1 MKTSIRTVY
10 IYNMSTVFVFSACLF
25 ILSGCTSPHN
35 NHMKDYVTKADPA
48 FRYEV
53 AETFNGEGWTEHR
66 VKMVS
71 GTWLTKQ
78 EVNHPEWW
86 HWVTIVVPNEVTE
99 TEALMVI
106 GGGSTEDEKPQAAN
120 ELLVQAAVGTKSI
133 IAEISN
139 IPFQPLNYVN
149 DEKDDR
155 FEDDLIAYGW
165 RQYLEGGAKDEDV
178 EWLAH
183 IPMTRAVVRAMDVVQ
198 EISMDLSKPVDSFV
212 VAGASKR
219 GWATWTTAIVDD
231 RVIAIIPV
239 VIDMLNV
246 ESSFN
251 HHWRCY
257 GAWSPAIND
266 YINEGIMDW
275 TGSKEYAR
283 LLELVE
289 PYSFIDQL
297 TLPKFLINATGDEFF
312 ITDSWQFYWDDLVGD
327 KYIQYVPNAN
337 HGLNGT
343 YNLGSLVAFY
353 NAVITESAIPKVDW
367 SVSVDSIYLEV
378 LSDVDYKVTKWE
390 AVNENARDFRVP
402 VIGRVWKDSE
412 LSKTS
417 NNQYAIHF
425 PAPENGYKAGM
436 LEIVFDS
443 GTEVPFTFTT
453 GTVVTPNT
461 YPFGLFKP
469 DIPQGIPVK

>member
-353 NAVITESAIPKVDW
+353 NAVITESAIPNVDW
-367 SVSVDSIYLEV
+367 SVSADSIYLEV

-425 PAPENGYKAGM
+425 PAPERGYKAGM
-436 LEIVFDS
+436 LEIIFDS

-461 YPFGLFKP
+461 YPFGPFKP
-469 DIPQGIPVK
+469 DVPKGIPAK

>member
-178 EWLAH
+178 EWLARL
-183 IPMTRAVVRAMDVVQ
+183 PMTRAVVRAMDVVQ
-198 EISMDLSKPVDSFV
+198 EISAELSKPVDSFV

-219 GWATWTTAIVDD
+219 GWATWTTAIVDE

-367 SVSVDSIYLEV
+367 SVSADSIYLEV

-417 NNQYAIHF
+417 NNQYAINF
-425 PAPENGYKAGM
+425 SAPEKGYKAGM
-436 LEIVFDS
+436 LEIIFDS

-461 YPFGLFKP
+461 YPFGPFKP
-469 DIPQGIPVK
+469 DIPKGIPAK

>member
-1 MKTSIRTVY
+1 MVHNQLINKIIAIGY
-10 IYNMSTVFVFSACLF
+10 F
-25 ILSGCTSPHN
+25 ILILAGCDSRHN
-35 NHMKDYVTKADPA
+35 NHMEEYVRTADPA
-48 FRYEV
+48 FRYNIE
-53 AETFNGEGWTEHR
+53 ETYKAEGWTEYR

-86 HWVTIVVPNEVTE
+86 HWVTIVVPDEVTE

-106 GGGSTEDEKPQAAN
+106 GGGSTKDKEPQPAN

-198 EISMDLSKPVDSFV
+198 EISADLNKPVDSFV

-239 VIDMLNV
+239 VIDVLNV

-367 SVSVDSIYLEV
+367 SVSADSIYLEV
-378 LSDVDYKVTKWE
+378 LSDADYKVTKWE

-402 VIGRVWKDSE
+402 VIGKVWKDLE
-412 LSKTS
+412 LSKTPD
-417 NNQYAIHF
+417 NQYAIHF
-425 PAPENGYKAGM
+425 SAPENGYKAGL

-453 GTVVTPNT
+453 GTVVTPNA
-461 YPFGLFKP
+461 YPFGPFTP
-469 DIPQGIPVK
+469 NNPQGIPVK

>member
-86 HWVTIVVPNEVTE
+86 HWVTIVVPNEVAE

-120 ELLVQAAVGTKSI
+120 ELLIQAAVGTKSI

-219 GWATWTTAIVDD
+219 GWATWTTAIVDE

-367 SVSVDSIYLEV
+367 SVSADSIYLEV

-402 VIGRVWKDSE
+402 VIGKVWKDSE

-425 PAPENGYKAGM
+425 PEPENGYKAGL

-453 GTVVTPNT
+453 GTIVTPNT
-461 YPFGLFKP
+461 YPFGLFTP
-469 DIPQGIPVK
+469 EVPLGIPVK

>member
-219 GWATWTTAIVDD
+219 GWATWTTAIVDE

-246 ESSFN
+246 EPSFN

-353 NAVITESAIPKVDW
+353 NAVITESAIPNVDW
-367 SVSVDSIYLEV
+367 SVSADSIYLEV

-425 PAPENGYKAGM
+425 PAPEKGYKAGM

-461 YPFGLFKP
+461 YPFGPFKP
-469 DIPQGIPVK
+469 DVPKGIPAK

>member
-1 MKTSIRTVY
+1 MVHNQLINKIIAIGY
-10 IYNMSTVFVFSACLF
+10 F
-25 ILSGCTSPHN
+25 ILILAGCDSRHN
-35 NHMKDYVTKADPA
+35 NHMEEYVRTADPA
-48 FRYEV
+48 FRYNIE
-53 AETFNGEGWTEHR
+53 ETFTGEGWTEYR

-198 EISMDLSKPVDSFV
+198 EISADLNKPVDSFV

-219 GWATWTTAIVDD
+219 GWATCTTAIVDD

-239 VIDMLNV
+239 VIDVLNV

-367 SVSVDSIYLEV
+367 SVSADSIYLEV
-378 LSDVDYKVTKWE
+378 LSDADYKVTKWE

-402 VIGRVWKDSE
+402 VIGKVWKDLE
-412 LSKTS
+412 LSKTPD
-417 NNQYAIHF
+417 NQYAIHF
-425 PAPENGYKAGM
+425 SAPENGYKAGL

-453 GTVVTPNT
+453 GTVVTPNA
-461 YPFGLFKP
+461 YPFGPFMP
-469 DIPQGIPVK
+469 NNPQGIPVK

>member
-10 IYNMSTVFVFSACLF
+10 IYDMSTVFVLSACLF

-367 SVSVDSIYLEV
+367 SVSADSIYLEV

-425 PAPENGYKAGM
+425 PAPEKGYKAGM

-461 YPFGLFKP
+461 YPFGPFKP
-469 DIPQGIPVK
+469 DVPKGIPAK

>member
-1 MKTSIRTVY
+1 MVHNQSINKIIAIGY
-10 IYNMSTVFVFSACLF
+10 F
-25 ILSGCTSPHN
+25 ILILAGCDSRHN
-35 NHMKDYVTKADPA
+35 KHMEEYVRTADLA
-48 FRYEV
+48 FRYNIEE
-53 AETFNGEGWTEHR
+53 AFTGESWTEYR

-78 EVNHPEWW
+78 EVNYPEWW
-86 HWVTIVVPNEVTE
+86 HWVTIVVPDEVME

-106 GGGSTEDEKPQAAN
+106 GAGSTEDEKPQAAN
-120 ELLVQAAVGTKSI
+120 ELLIQAAVGTKSI

-178 EWLAH
+178 EWLARL
-183 IPMTRAVVRAMDVVQ
+183 PMTRAVVRAMDVVH
-198 EISMDLSKPVDSFV
+198 EISADLNKPVDSFV

-219 GWATWTTAIVDD
+219 GWTTWTTAIVDE

-246 ESSFN
+246 EPSFN

-266 YINEGIMDW
+266 YINEGVMNW

-283 LLELVE
+283 LMELVE

-312 ITDSWQFYWDDLVGD
+312 VTDSWQFYWDDLVGD

-353 NAVITESAIPKVDW
+353 NAVITESAIPKFEW
-367 SVSVDSIYLEV
+367 SVSADSVYLEV

-402 VIGRVWKDSE
+402 VIGKVWKDSE

-425 PAPENGYKAGM
+425 PTPESGYKAGM

-461 YPFGLFKP
+461 YPFGIFKP
-469 DIPQGIPVK
+469 DVPQGIPAK

>member
-86 HWVTIVVPNEVTE
+86 HWVTIVVPNEITE

-219 GWATWTTAIVDD
+219 GWATWTTAIVDE

-239 VIDMLNV
+239 VMDMLNV

-367 SVSVDSIYLEV
+367 SVSADSIYLEV

-390 AVNENARDFRVP
+390 TVNENARDFRVP

-425 PAPENGYKAGM
+425 PAPEKGYKAGM
-436 LEIVFDS
+436 LEIMFDS

-461 YPFGLFKP
+461 YPFGPFKP
-469 DIPQGIPVK
+469 DVPKGIPAK

>member
-86 HWVTIVVPNEVTE
+86 HWVTIVVPIEVTE

-219 GWATWTTAIVDD
+219 GWATWTTAIVDE

-367 SVSVDSIYLEV
+367 SVSADSIYLEV

-425 PAPENGYKAGM
+425 PAPERGYKAGM
-436 LEIVFDS
+436 LEIIFDS

-461 YPFGLFKP
+461 YPFGPFKP
-469 DIPQGIPVK
+469 DVPKGIPAK

>member
-1 MKTSIRTVY
+1 
-10 IYNMSTVFVFSACLF
+10 
-25 ILSGCTSPHN
+25 
-35 NHMKDYVTKADPA
+35 
-48 FRYEV
+48 
-53 AETFNGEGWTEHR
+53 
-66 VKMVS
+66 
-71 GTWLTKQ
+71 
-78 EVNHPEWW
+78 
-86 HWVTIVVPNEVTE
+86 
-99 TEALMVI
+99 
-106 GGGSTEDEKPQAAN
+106 
-120 ELLVQAAVGTKSI
+120 
-133 IAEISN
+133 
-139 IPFQPLNYVN
+139 
-149 DEKDDR
+149 
-155 FEDDLIAYGW
+155 
-165 RQYLEGGAKDEDV
+165 
-178 EWLAH
+178 
-183 IPMTRAVVRAMDVVQ
+183 MDVVQ

-219 GWATWTTAIVDD
+219 GWATWTTAIVDE

-353 NAVITESAIPKVDW
+353 NAVITESAIPKVEW
-367 SVSVDSIYLEV
+367 SVSADSIYLEV

-425 PAPENGYKAGM
+425 PAPESGYKAGM
-436 LEIVFDS
+436 LEIIFDY

>member
-1 MKTSIRTVY
+1 
-10 IYNMSTVFVFSACLF
+10 
-25 ILSGCTSPHN
+25 
-35 NHMKDYVTKADPA
+35 
-48 FRYEV
+48 
-53 AETFNGEGWTEHR
+53 
-66 VKMVS
+66 
-71 GTWLTKQ
+71 
-78 EVNHPEWW
+78 
-86 HWVTIVVPNEVTE
+86 
-99 TEALMVI
+99 
-106 GGGSTEDEKPQAAN
+106 
-120 ELLVQAAVGTKSI
+120 
-133 IAEISN
+133 
-139 IPFQPLNYVN
+139 
-149 DEKDDR
+149 
-155 FEDDLIAYGW
+155 
-165 RQYLEGGAKDEDV
+165 
-178 EWLAH
+178 
-183 IPMTRAVVRAMDVVQ
+183 
-198 EISMDLSKPVDSFV
+198 
-212 VAGASKR
+212 
-219 GWATWTTAIVDD
+219 
-231 RVIAIIPV
+231 
-239 VIDMLNV
+239 
-246 ESSFN
+246 
-251 HHWRCY
+251 
-257 GAWSPAIND
+257 
-266 YINEGIMDW
+266 MDW

-367 SVSVDSIYLEV
+367 SVSADSIYLEV

-425 PAPENGYKAGM
+425 PAPERGYKAGM
-436 LEIVFDS
+436 LEIIFDS

-461 YPFGLFKP
+461 YPFGPFKP
-469 DIPQGIPVK
+469 DVPKGIPAK

>member
-198 EISMDLSKPVDSFV
+198 EISADLNKPVDSFV

-312 ITDSWQFYWDDLVGD
+312 ITDSWQFYWNDLVGD

-367 SVSVDSIYLEV
+367 SVSADSIYLEV

-417 NNQYAIHF
+417 NNQYAINF
-425 PAPENGYKAGM
+425 SIPEKGYKAGM
-436 LEIVFDS
+436 LEIIFDS

-461 YPFGLFKP
+461 YPFGPFKP
-469 DIPQGIPVK
+469 DVPKGIPAK

>member
-1 MKTSIRTVY
+1 MKTGIESRYKTFSKVFTTSI
-10 IYNMSTVFVFSACLF
+10 CLI
-25 ILSGCTSPHN
+25 ILSGCSSRHN
-35 NHMKDYVTKADPA
+35 NHMKEYVYKADPA
-48 FRYEV
+48 FRYEIE
-53 AETFNGEGWTEHR
+53 ETYKAEGWTEYR

-86 HWVTIVVPNEVTE
+86 HWVTIVVPDEVTE

-106 GGGSTEDEKPQAAN
+106 GGGSTQDKEPQAAN

-198 EISMDLSKPVDSFV
+198 EISADLNKPVDSFV

-239 VIDMLNV
+239 VIDVLNV

-353 NAVITESAIPKVDW
+353 NAVITESPIPKVDW
-367 SVSVDSIYLEV
+367 SVSADSIYLEV

-436 LEIVFDS
+436 LEIVFES
-443 GTEVPFTFTT
+443 GAEVPFTFTT

-469 DIPQGIPVK
+469 DVPKGIPAK

>member
-10 IYNMSTVFVFSACLF
+10 IYDMSTVFVLSACLF

-71 GTWLTKQ
+71 GTWLTEQ

-219 GWATWTTAIVDD
+219 GWTTWTTAIVDD

-266 YINEGIMDW
+266 YIDEGVMNW

-283 LLELVE
+283 LMELVE

-312 ITDSWQFYWDDLVGD
+312 VTDSWQFYWDDLVGE

-353 NAVITESAIPKVDW
+353 NAVITETTIPKVDW
-367 SVSVDSIYLEV
+367 SVSADSIYLEV
-378 LSDVDYKVTKWE
+378 LSNVNYKVTKWE
-390 AVNENARDFRVP
+390 AVNENARDSRVP
-402 VIGRVWKDSE
+402 VIGKVWKDSE

-425 PAPENGYKAGM
+425 PAPENGYKAGL

-453 GTVVTPNT
+453 GTIVTPNT
-461 YPFGLFKP
+461 YPFGPFTP
-469 DIPQGIPVK
+469 DVPLGIPVK

>member
-10 IYNMSTVFVFSACLF
+10 IYDMSTVFVFSACLF
-25 ILSGCTSPHN
+25 ILSSCTSPHN

-219 GWATWTTAIVDD
+219 GWATWTTAIVDE

-353 NAVITESAIPKVDW
+353 NAVITESPIPKVDW
-367 SVSVDSIYLEV
+367 SVSADSIYLEV

-425 PAPENGYKAGM
+425 PAPEKGYKAGV
-436 LEIVFDS
+436 LEIIFDS

-453 GTVVTPNT
+453 GTVVTPHT
-461 YPFGLFKP
+461 YPFGPFKP
-469 DIPQGIPVK
+469 DVPKGIPAK

>member
-1 MKTSIRTVY
+1 MVHNQLINKIIAIGY
-10 IYNMSTVFVFSACLF
+10 F
-25 ILSGCTSPHN
+25 ILILAGCDSRHN
-35 NHMKDYVTKADPA
+35 KHMEEYVRTADPA
-48 FRYEV
+48 FRYNIE
-53 AETFNGEGWTEHR
+53 ETFNGEGWTEHR

-71 GTWLTKQ
+71 GTWLSKQ

-86 HWVTIVVPNEVTE
+86 HWVTIVVPDEVTE

-198 EISMDLSKPVDSFV
+198 EISADLNKPVDSFV

-239 VIDMLNV
+239 VIDVLNV

-353 NAVITESAIPKVDW
+353 NAVITESPIPKVDW
-367 SVSVDSIYLEV
+367 SVSSDSIYLEV

-402 VIGRVWKDSE
+402 VIGKVWKDLE
-412 LSKTS
+412 LSKTPD
-417 NNQYAIHF
+417 NQYAIHF
-425 PAPENGYKAGM
+425 SAPENGYKAGL

-453 GTVVTPNT
+453 GTVVTPNA
-461 YPFGLFKP
+461 YPFGPFTP
-469 DIPQGIPVK
+469 NNPQGIPVK

>member
-1 MKTSIRTVY
+1 M
-10 IYNMSTVFVFSACLF
+10 N
-25 ILSGCTSPHN
+25 
-35 NHMKDYVTKADPA
+35 
-48 FRYEV
+48 
-53 AETFNGEGWTEHR
+53 
-66 VKMVS
+66 
-71 GTWLTKQ
+71 
-78 EVNHPEWW
+78 
-86 HWVTIVVPNEVTE
+86 
-99 TEALMVI
+99 
-106 GGGSTEDEKPQAAN
+106 
-120 ELLVQAAVGTKSI
+120 
-133 IAEISN
+133 
-139 IPFQPLNYVN
+139 
-149 DEKDDR
+149 
-155 FEDDLIAYGW
+155 
-165 RQYLEGGAKDEDV
+165 
-178 EWLAH
+178 
-183 IPMTRAVVRAMDVVQ
+183 
-198 EISMDLSKPVDSFV
+198 
-212 VAGASKR
+212 
-219 GWATWTTAIVDD
+219 
-231 RVIAIIPV
+231 
-239 VIDMLNV
+239 
-246 ESSFN
+246 
-251 HHWRCY
+251 
-257 GAWSPAIND
+257 
-266 YINEGIMDW
+266 W

-297 TLPKFLINATGDEFF
+297 ALPKFLINATGDEFF

-343 YNLGSLVAFY
+343 YNLASLVAFY

-367 SVSVDSIYLEV
+367 SVSADSIYLEV

-417 NNQYAIHF
+417 NNQYTIHF

-461 YPFGLFKP
+461 YPFSFFKP

>member
-10 IYNMSTVFVFSACLF
+10 IYDMSTVFVLSACLF

-343 YNLGSLVAFY
+343 YNMGSLVAFY

-367 SVSVDSIYLEV
+367 SVSADSIYLEV

-425 PAPENGYKAGM
+425 PAPERGYKAGM
-436 LEIVFDS
+436 LEIIFDS

-461 YPFGLFKP
+461 YPFGPFKP
-469 DIPQGIPVK
+469 DVPKGIPAK